1 MNILTGVIA
10 IILIGSAAAGWKK
23 GLVKVLFSLA
33 AAIFTLVIVMALQRP
48 ASAWL
53 RENTGLYGWLEQ
65 GITGFV
71 RERVDAAG
79 VSAGSSLTRQIQA
92 LGLPEILTEGILI
105 EAAGQGVALS
115 AGVTE
120 TIASALTELVF
131 SVLSW
136 LILFAAVRI
145 LVAVAGAVLGVL
157 TRLPV
162 LRQVNAAAGAAAGLL
177 LGLGGPGCRRSL
189 LLIPLLRLLGLYWR
203 YWRLS
208 GSFRLGGTWRARCR
222 RGILWSIDLLRV
234 KILVHNK

>member
-79 VSAGSSLTRQIQA
+79 VSAG
-92 LGLPEILTEGILI
+92 
-105 EAAGQGVALS
+105 
-115 AGVTE
+115 
-120 TIASALTELVF
+120 
-131 SVLSW
+131 
-136 LILFAAVRI
+136 
-145 LVAVAGAVLGVL
+145 
-157 TRLPV
+157 
-162 LRQVNAAAGAAAGLL
+162 
-177 LGLGGPGCRRSL
+177 
-189 LLIPLLRLLGLYWR
+189 
-203 YWRLS
+203 
-208 GSFRLGGTWRARCR
+208 
-222 RGILWSIDLLRV
+222 
-234 KILVHNK
+234 

>member
-92 LGLPEILTEGILI
+92 LGRPEILTEGILI

-120 TIASALTELVF
+120 TIAGALTELVF

-177 LGLGGPGCRRSL
+177 LGLLGIWLFFLVITAAASTASGQQCMQWIRDSAFL
-189 LLIPLLRLLGLYWR
+189 DFLYANNPLLRWQIR
-203 YWRLS
+203 
-208 GSFRLGGTWRARCR
+208 
-222 RGILWSIDLLRV
+222 
-234 KILVHNK
+234 

>member
-48 ASAWL
+48 AAAWL

-105 EAAGQGVALS
+105 EAAGQGYAGAFLYDFDPVTPHGEEDYTLTIQKTEGNEADYLQFVSYECGDYDAYPFGKCTVAGENKNENLMFQVARVENRSYTSPKRYWS
-115 AGVTE
+115 AGLGFM
-120 TIASALTELVF
+120 AVF
-131 SVLSW
+131 LLMTLSD
-136 LILFAAVRI
+136 I
-145 LVAVAGAVLGVL
+145 G
-157 TRLPV
+157 
-162 LRQVNAAAGAAAGLL
+162 NGLK
-177 LGLGGPGCRRSL
+177 RKKK
-189 LLIPLLRLLGLYWR
+189 
-203 YWRLS
+203 
-208 GSFRLGGTWRARCR
+208 GSYYDTKGFHNHD
-222 RGILWSIDLLRV
+222 DLQ
-234 KILVHNK
+234 